1 MVAYWLWTSR
11 TVGSHFADSEQVK
24 NVAVIFVTLNKSKNL
39 GVIFSD
45 FDQVEKLVLLTL
57 GRLSY
62 FSDGCL
68 LDNCFLDDCFLNGLW
83 TRQKRSSYF
92 VEFEQIQKNIFHDR
106 RFICK
111 RCSWQSA
118 AFFYIMIYQYL
129 FLPVRTHF
137 YLCFLSAKTLF
148 HLKHQHKH

>member
-11 TVGSHFADSEQVK
+11 KVGSHFADSEQFK
-24 NVAVIFVTLNKSKNL
+24 NVVVIFVTLNKSKNL
-39 GVIFSD
+39 GVIFSG

-92 VEFEQIQKNIFHDR
+92 VEFEQIKKIFFTIEDLFVNAVHDNLLH
-106 RFICK
+106 
-111 RCSWQSA
+111 
-118 AFFYIMIYQYL
+118 FF
-129 FLPVRTHF
+129 T
-137 YLCFLSAKTLF
+137 
-148 HLKHQHKH
+148 